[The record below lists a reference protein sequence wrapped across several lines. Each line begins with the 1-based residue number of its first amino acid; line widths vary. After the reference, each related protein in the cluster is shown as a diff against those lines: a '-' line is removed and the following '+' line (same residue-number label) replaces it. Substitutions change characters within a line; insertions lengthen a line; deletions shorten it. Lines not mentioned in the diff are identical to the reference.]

1 MRTQLHGPVLLVGC
15 GLVGTS
21 VALALTRAGH
31 QVHLRDL
38 SPRHAELA
46 QSLGAGT
53 TAAPAAVELVVVAV
67 PPAQVGPTVVAALA
81 EWPDAVVTDVSSVK
95 VQPLRVLR
103 TTGVDLARYVGG
115 HPMAGGERSGPMAA
129 SAGLFEGRAWAVT
142 PHEEARP
149 EAVDLVRALAL
160 ACGASV
166 TVMDPTDHDAAVA
179 RVSHLPHLLSVLT
192 AAQLNGSP
200 SAHLVLSGQGLRDV
214 TRIAAGDPVL
224 WDQIVAANADQIAV
238 LLRSVRTDI
247 DTLLDGLDGKEGV
260 VSEVLTKGVA
270 GTSLI
275 PGKHGAPEQ
284 AEATVFVQVP
294 DQPGELARLFSDTEE
309 SGVNIE
315 DLRIDHDLGRP
326 VGVVEVG
333 VRPDRADHLVTS
345 LTARGWVAH
354 R

>member
-1 MRTQLHGPVLLVGC
+1 MSTQLRGPVLLIGC
-15 GLVGTS
+15 GLIGTS
-21 VALALTRAGH
+21 VALALTRAGR

-38 SPRHAELA
+38 SPQHAELA

-53 TAAPAAVELVVVAV
+53 IASPTTVEIVVVAV
-67 PPAQVGPTVVAALA
+67 PPAQVGRTVVDAMA
-81 EWPDAVVTDVSSVK
+81 EWPEAVVTDVSSVK
-95 VQPLRVLR
+95 IQPLRFLR
-103 TTGVDLARYVGG
+103 ESGVDLSRYVGG

-129 SAGLFEGRAWAVT
+129 SGGLFEGRAWAVT

-149 EAVDLVRALAL
+149 EAVDLVRALAQV
-160 ACGASV
+160 CGASV
-166 TVMDPTDHDAAVA
+166 TVMDPADHDAAVA

-214 TRIAAGDPVL
+214 TRIAASDPAL
-224 WDQIVAANADQIAV
+224 WDEIVRANADEIAL
-238 LLRSVRTDI
+238 LLRSVRADI

-260 VSEVLTKGVA
+260 VSEVLAKGVA

-275 PGKHGAPEQ
+275 PGKHGTPERV
-284 AEATVFVQVP
+284 EATVFVQVP

-326 VGVVEVG
+326 VGVAEVG
-333 VRPDRADHLVTS
+333 VRPDSADHLVTS
-345 LTARGWVAH
+345 LTAKGWEAH